1 MKKKNLLLILPSL
14 LLASCVKKYNSTNV
28 SPSIPSPSVVDSSNA
43 DSSGTNGNNST
54 SISTIPEKTAFGV
67 PTNVKIEGNI
77 LSFDAQVGAKNGYTV
92 KYYLQGLETNF
103 NTFVIE
109 NNSVDLSLD
118 EYNGLLPRG
127 IVCFQ
132 VHVNA
137 TEEHY
142 VSPYSSPVSLLY
154 GVHDNLVEVFMNR
167 VDELEEVT
175 IDSLNLLNECKAAYA
190 ALDEVDLLDER
201 VKAYVDILTEKE
213 VRYLDILFSNVFL
226 VHEDH
231 KTDEWQESIDAI
243 KEFYL
248 AMIDKNSELV
258 SKYLTEAV
266 SYSYEYETYAI
277 TSEENVTLI
286 NLVAKNFLGEI
297 VVADGLKANTGESI
311 INLEYDNGIY
321 YLKHK
326 SDFTL
331 VLNDLEIGTINYH
344 NSLDASIDEIE
355 GNDVFKFNYT
365 GDASE
370 FVIKV
375 YETNGIKIVGET
387 PIVTAMPIHTFTS
400 SSDVISM
407 KELTSFLL
415 DNGMDEENVISLVFS
430 IRRGGVESPIYVNE
444 NYLGVGLGINS
455 KKLSNPHEAYNQP
468 IYFTEDGGIEYKW
481 EILTQN
487 EEYKYNLTKGIQFD
501 FYVGESFDENTEILS
516 SLLITNP
523 GFLTYD
529 QILGQLK
536 VDRVS
541 VNEPLHAVAK
551 MVRSDN
557 SPLMD
562 SDYVEVEGSYM
573 YDIDYRL
580 SRKQIDNFYVDQGN
594 GRLVWAWEIFD
605 SSNVEGEFI
614 KSADVL
620 VFDESVTNENDA
632 EPLTTFTIDFN
643 AGDRFTYKEDI
654 EQALSLAGLSSG
666 NYRFSMRLIAKENSG
681 FEDSKLYPITESFYY
696 ETISLAEM
704 NIAKGCDT
712 YASYGDGSAATDGNL
727 GTRWINGTNDIE
739 KGWLIID
746 LGEVRSLKTVKVSWE
761 AAYAKDYEVLLVN
774 EIDPANFDGNT
785 AGMNVIASVNER
797 TQYKPEADEFDVTGA
812 TGRYLVISC
821 ITKGYPPYAYSIYE
835 VEAYLDI

>member
-1 MKKKNLLLILPSL
+1 MKKKSFLLILLPSL
-14 LLASCVKKYNSTNV
+14 LLVGCRKNDNSTSA
-28 SPSIPSPSVVDSSNA
+28 SPSIPSPSVVDSSSATPSEN
-43 DSSGTNGNNST
+43 TST

-77 LSFDAQVGAKNGYTV
+77 LSFDAQVGATNGYTV

-109 NNSVDLSLD
+109 SNSVDLSLD
-118 EYNGLLPRG
+118 EYQGVLPRG
-127 IVCFQ
+127 IVLFQ

-154 GVHDNLVEVFMNR
+154 GVHNNLVEVFMNR

-175 IDSLNLLNECKAAYA
+175 IDSLDLLNECKAAYA
-190 ALDEVDLLDER
+190 ALDEVDVLDER
-201 VKAYVDILTEKE
+201 VKAYVDILTAKE
-213 VRYLDILFSNVFL
+213 VSYLDILFSNVSL

-231 KTDEWQESIDAI
+231 KTKEWQETIDAI

-258 SKYLTEAV
+258 SKYLTEVV

-297 VVADGLKANTGESI
+297 VVVDGLKANIAEDT

-344 NSLDASIDEIE
+344 NSLDAAIDEIE
-355 GNDVFKFNYT
+355 GKDVFKFNYT
-365 GDASE
+365 GEASE

-375 YETNGIKIVGET
+375 YETKDIKIVGET

-415 DNGMDEENVISLVFS
+415 ENGMDEESIISLVFS

-444 NYLGVGLGINS
+444 NYLGVGLGTNS
-455 KKLSNPHEAYNQP
+455 KKLFNPHEVYNQP

-516 SLLITNP
+516 SLLITNA

-529 QILGQLK
+529 QIMGQLK
-536 VDRVS
+536 VDYVS

-557 SPLMD
+557 SPLID
-562 SDYVEVEGSYM
+562 SDYVEVEGSYK

-580 SRKQIDNFYVDQGN
+580 SRKYTDNFNVDQGN

-605 SSNVEGEFI
+605 SSNIEGKYI
-614 KSADVL
+614 KNAEVL
-620 VFDESVTNENDA
+620 VFDEAVTNENEA

-654 EQALSLAGLSSG
+654 EHALSLANLSSG
-666 NYRFSMRLIAKENSG
+666 NYRFSMRLIAKEDLG
-681 FEDSKLYPITESFYY
+681 FENSELYPITDSFYY
-696 ETISLAEM
+696 ETISMAEM
-704 NIAKGCDT
+704 NIVKGCAT

-727 GTRWINGTNDIE
+727 VTRWINGTNDIE

-746 LGEVRSLKTVKVSWE
+746 LGEVRSLKTVKVYWE
-761 AAYAKDYEVLLVN
+761 GAYAKDYEVLLVN

-785 AGMNVIASVNER
+785 AGMNVIASVSER
-797 TQYKPEADEFDVTGA
+797 TEYKQEADEFDVTGA
-812 TGRYLVISC
+812 SGRYLVISC
-821 ITKGYPPYAYSIYE
+821 ITKGTPYAYSIFE
-835 VEAYLDI
+835 VEAYLDV